1 MTKKMKHI
9 KLYENFNP
17 TLQVYHRTSPEAAN
31 EIMQHGFRSGAGANY
46 GQGVYFYL
54 NAPKGED
61 LSGHGSS
68 IVQGEIQDLS
78 GFLITDPTWAKSLLG
93 KESDLTTQ
101 IEGIMGKEWTDTHD
115 IQPILDE
122 PNSLLTL
129 SRLDQ
134 GRYKREDSPE
144 IKTSMT
150 VVGKELKGWIR
161 KNDDPRDTSTWL
173 ICYDP
178 TRVTPVAVL

>member
-1 MTKKMKHI
+1 MRHI
-9 KLYENFNP
+9 RLYENFNQA
-17 TLQVYHRTSPEAAN
+17 LQVYHRTSSEAAN
-31 EIMQHGFRSGAGANY
+31 EIMQHGFRSGGGANY

-54 NAPKGED
+54 DAPKGED
-61 LSGHGSS
+61 PSGHGSS

-78 GFLITDPTWAKSLLG
+78 GFLITDPAWAKSLLG

-101 IEGIMGKEWTDTHD
+101 IEGIMGKGWTDTHD

-122 PNSLLTL
+122 PHSLLTL

-134 GRYKREDSPE
+134 GRYKREDSLE
-144 IKTSMT
+144 IKMAKT

-161 KNDDPRDTSTWL
+161 KNEDPKDPSTWL

-178 TRVTPVAVL
+178 ARVKPVVIL